1 MLLLLGR
8 DADRLNLAGKAKAVV
23 EEIKKGGGTAI
34 AVGGDVTADDF
45 PKKLVNATVEYV
57 LRAYWLCYGVIGTKS

>member
-8 DADRLNLAGKAKAVV
+8 AADQSNLAGKAKAVV
-23 EEIKKGGGTAI
+23 EEIKKAGGTAI

-57 LRAYWLCYGVIGTKS
+57 LRAYWSCRVDEEC